1 MGEGYRLDMKTASG
15 WDENE
20 TTGPV
25 VGSGVLCLSCNVSN
39 ESTLKVFKQAES

>member
-25 VGSGVLCLSCNVSN
+25 VGSGVLF
-39 ESTLKVFKQAES
+39 KAKGAVFIM